1 MTTKKKWHVMPA
13 VVATTIMS
21 FCGVLIETSMNV
33 TFPTLMKQ
41 FGIDAGLIQ
50 WVTTANLLTVAIS
63 IPLSAYLIRNVS
75 EKNLF
80 VSSNLFFLLGV
91 ILDSIAGNFELLL
104 AGRILQGIGT
114 GLALPLAMHIILEH
128 VPLEKRGFMVG
139 VATMTTCFAP
149 AIGPTYGGIILHH
162 FDWNKIFLFLVPI
175 LAISFVVGIMSIPQ
189 RKIETKTGF
198 NFGGYFFLA
207 LGLALLLIAI
217 ERFSLWLLL
226 LSIMALLMFYF
237 SNKKKRLIRL
247 NVFSNRRFVWFMYGA
262 LVTQAIALGISFI
275 FPNYLQI
282 GLHQN
287 TVTAGLFMLPGATF
301 VALLA
306 PISGRLMDE
315 LGYFKPI
322 VFGLTLASLGLA
334 FLAFVLPN
342 AGVKLL
348 LCGDV
353 ATKIG
358 MGLAA
363 SSLVATSLSQLEREE
378 SIDGNSVLNTLQQFS
393 GALSTTVVSV
403 IFGWAQKTM
412 PNGSMVGSRIAIVL
426 ILAITLIALGLV
438 LKLKFEARN

>member
-1 MTTKKKWHVMPA
+1 M
-13 VVATTIMS
+13 
-21 FCGVLIETSMNV
+21 
-33 TFPTLMKQ
+33 
-41 FGIDAGLIQ
+41 
-50 WVTTANLLTVAIS
+50 
-63 IPLSAYLIRNVS
+63 
-75 EKNLF
+75 
-80 VSSNLFFLLGV
+80 
-91 ILDSIAGNFELLL
+91 
-104 AGRILQGIGT
+104 
-114 GLALPLAMHIILEH
+114 
-128 VPLEKRGFMVG
+128 
-139 VATMTTCFAP
+139 
-149 AIGPTYGGIILHH
+149 
-162 FDWNKIFLFLVPI
+162 
-175 LAISFVVGIMSIPQ
+175 
-189 RKIETKTGF
+189 
-198 NFGGYFFLA
+198 
-207 LGLALLLIAI
+207 ALLL
-217 ERFSLWLLL
+217 
-226 LSIMALLMFYF
+226 FYF
-237 SNKKKRLIRL
+237 SNKKKRLISL
-247 NVFSNRRFVWFMYGA
+247 NVFSNQRFVWFMYGA

-301 VALLA
+301 VFLLA
-306 PISGRLMDE
+306 PVSGRLMDE

-378 SIDGNSVLNTLQQFS
+378 AIDGNSVLNTLQQFS

-412 PNGSMVGSRIAIVL
+412 SNGSMVGSRISIVL

>member
-1 MTTKKKWHVMPA
+1 MPA

-189 RKIETKTGF
+189 RKIETRTGF
-198 NFGGYFFLA
+198 NFWRI
-207 LGLALLLIAI
+207 LL
-217 ERFSLWLLL
+217 F
-226 LSIMALLMFYF
+226 
-237 SNKKKRLIRL
+237 
-247 NVFSNRRFVWFMYGA
+247 
-262 LVTQAIALGISFI
+262 GI
-275 FPNYLQI
+275 
-282 GLHQN
+282 G
-287 TVTAGLFMLPGATF
+287 PGA
-301 VALLA
+301 VADRNRAFFALA
-306 PISGRLMDE
+306 AFAQHHGTVDVLFFQQKEASHQSERLFQSAFRLVHVWCFGHAGHRAWHLIHFPELSSDRVASKYRHGRVVHASGRNVRVPART
-315 LGYFKPI
+315 GF
-322 VFGLTLASLGLA
+322 
-334 FLAFVLPN
+334 
-342 AGVKLL
+342 
-348 LCGDV
+348 
-353 ATKIG
+353 
-358 MGLAA
+358 
-363 SSLVATSLSQLEREE
+363 R
-378 SIDGNSVLNTLQQFS
+378 SIDG
-393 GALSTTVVSV
+393 
-403 IFGWAQKTM
+403 
-412 PNGSMVGSRIAIVL
+412 
-426 ILAITLIALGLV
+426 
-438 LKLKFEARN
+438 

>member
-1 MTTKKKWHVMPA
+1 MPA

-189 RKIETKTGF
+189 RKLKQG
-198 NFGGYFFLA
+198 
-207 LGLALLLIAI
+207 
-217 ERFSLWLLL
+217 
-226 LSIMALLMFYF
+226 
-237 SNKKKRLIRL
+237 
-247 NVFSNRRFVWFMYGA
+247 
-262 LVTQAIALGISFI
+262 
-275 FPNYLQI
+275 P
-282 GLHQN
+282 
-287 TVTAGLFMLPGATF
+287 
-301 VALLA
+301 
-306 PISGRLMDE
+306 
-315 LGYFKPI
+315 
-322 VFGLTLASLGLA
+322 
-334 FLAFVLPN
+334 
-342 AGVKLL
+342 
-348 LCGDV
+348 
-353 ATKIG
+353 
-358 MGLAA
+358 
-363 SSLVATSLSQLEREE
+363 
-378 SIDGNSVLNTLQQFS
+378 
-393 GALSTTVVSV
+393 VS
-403 IFGWAQKTM
+403 
-412 PNGSMVGSRIAIVL
+412 
-426 ILAITLIALGLV
+426 ILADTSFWHWVWRFCWLPSSVFRFGCFCSASWR
-438 LKLKFEARN
+438 F

>member
-1 MTTKKKWHVMPA
+1 MPA

-207 LGLALLLIAI
+207 LGLALL
-217 ERFSLWLLL
+217 
-226 LSIMALLMFYF
+226 MFYF
-237 SNKKKRLIRL
+237 SNKKKRLISL
-247 NVFSNRRFVWFMYGA
+247 NVFSNQRFVWFMYGA

-301 VALLA
+301 VFLLA
-306 PISGRLMDE
+306 PVSGRLMDE

-378 SIDGNSVLNTLQQFS
+378 AIDGNSVLNTLQQFS

-412 PNGSMVGSRIAIVL
+412 SNGSMVGSRISIVL
-426 ILAITLIALGLV
+426 ILAITVIALGLV